1 MQSAG
6 GMLDETHTPSMILK
20 IAVLASGAVL
30 ADSQPVELD
39 KLEEMLQAVK
49 AANGSVWYYR
59 EPAASTEY
67 GMRVVQLVVKH
78 KVAISISSK
87 ADYSDYLDSKGVS
100 HPRVEKAA
108 DAPGMPEV
116 AVREDIEQIFR
127 TARRMAAGEKDT
139 RGLVLV
145 GPDRRMLVMP
155 ALETSE
161 KLNEMA
167 VGMERLIPSSVKR
180 NIAVIAYTGV
190 AAGAQGFNVA
200 LANREIPFLG
210 LLTGLT
216 YIGHAVWIFEGHES
230 ALAAGCRD
238 ADVLIVDS
246 GMLPHL
252 VKGWDEAAVKVM
264 RNPNILIHDRTSF
277 KLRFARKA
285 GDSRDRLEFPR

>member
-1 MQSAG
+1 
-6 GMLDETHTPSMILK
+6 MILK
-20 IAVLASGAVL
+20 IAVLSSGAVL
-30 ADSQPVELD
+30 ADSTPVELD

-49 AANGSVWYYR
+49 TANGSVWYYR
-59 EPAASTEY
+59 EPTAATEL
-67 GMRVVQLVVKH
+67 GMRVVQAVVKH

-87 ADYSDYLDSKGVS
+87 ADYSDYVDSKGVS
-100 HPRVEKAA
+100 HPRVEKPIA
-108 DAPGMPEV
+108 APGMPEV

-145 GPDRRMLVMP
+145 APDRRMLVMP
-155 ALETSE
+155 ALEASE

-167 VGMERLIPSSVKR
+167 VGMERLIPSTVKR
-180 NIAVIAYTGV
+180 NIAVIGYTAV
-190 AAGAQGFNVA
+190 AAGAQGGFNVA
-200 LANREIPFLG
+200 VANREIPFLG

-252 VKGWDEAAVKVM
+252 GKGWDEAAAAVM
-264 RNPNILIHDRTSF
+264 RNSNILIHDRTSF